1 MAKNNSKPYNDKK
14 NTKNN
19 KNSSKKKNTE
29 NTTKIRI
36 DRERLNDSES
46 LDTSFLEGRFSKK
59 VPSSKEK
66 RDLLISEK
74 SKKIQ
79 KVELLKKLFYSLS
92 IFCILVLGIMAFFA
106 NNPITLFHKKER
118 LEEPIAIQKA
128 DDTLDRNYLFVG
140 DYHTDE
146 FDFSLYHYDY
156 HYVKVSSDDMTASV
170 VSNQLRDFIYQYNP
184 SIVFLQLGMNDL
196 QKGESFE
203 TILKSFHKIVDGIQA
218 NRPYATIYVE
228 SLYPINPS
236 NPYYNDGVFGD
247 LDNSDIQQF
256 NEELKE
262 LCEEQKIEYLDM
274 FQELVENGALK
285 DSYTDDGILLNDNG
299 YRRLV
304 KVINRVIEAVEQ

>member
-14 NTKNN
+14 NTKNS
-19 KNSSKKKNTE
+19 KNSSKKKNIE

-146 FDFSLYHYDY
+146 FDFSLYHKIILTLGNKSTVCDG
-156 HYVKVSSDDMTASV
+156 
-170 VSNQLRDFIYQYNP
+170 LLLYNP
-184 SIVFLQLGMNDL
+184 IRITLPFWVRSIFQRRSWLHH
-196 QKGESFE
+196 S
-203 TILKSFHKIVDGIQA
+203 
-218 NRPYATIYVE
+218 P
-228 SLYPINPS
+228 
-236 NPYYNDGVFGD
+236 
-247 LDNSDIQQF
+247 
-256 NEELKE
+256 
-262 LCEEQKIEYLDM
+262 DM
-274 FQELVENGALK
+274 PVC
-285 DSYTDDGILLNDNG
+285 S
-299 YRRLV
+299 
-304 KVINRVIEAVEQ
+304 

>member
-14 NTKNN
+14 NTKNS
-19 KNSSKKKNTE
+19 KNSSKKKNIE

-79 KVELLKKLFYSLS
+79 RVELLKKLFYSLS

-262 LCEEQKIEYLDM
+262 LCEEQKIEYLDI

>member
-262 LCEEQKIEYLDM
+262 LCEEQKIEYLDI

>member
-14 NTKNN
+14 NTKNS
-19 KNSSKKKNTE
+19 KNSSKKKNIE

-262 LCEEQKIEYLDM
+262 LCEEQKIEYLDI

>member
-256 NEELKE
+256 NEELKK

-304 KVINRVIEAVEQ
+304 KVINREIEAVEQ